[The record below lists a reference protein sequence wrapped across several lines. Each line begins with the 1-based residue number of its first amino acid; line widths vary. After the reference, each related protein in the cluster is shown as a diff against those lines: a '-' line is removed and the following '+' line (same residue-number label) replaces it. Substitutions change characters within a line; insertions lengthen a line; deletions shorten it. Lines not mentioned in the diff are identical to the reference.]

1 MIKLIVKNIGAISE
15 SEILFGA
22 VNSIV
27 GMNNLGKSTINKI
40 LYAMTKTVKGEY
52 FNEEYANYF
61 EYIIKE
67 KVKNDGK
74 NFEEADIEF
83 IIKNFYY
90 REIYRNKPNKKIY
103 LERINLQSKYESILE
118 YIQSNEIE
126 NIDEIIY
133 SNLFVQYMID
143 TLGND
148 FLRKGI
154 TNALIQLYVNDD
166 LVFDFKIEDREIQ
179 KVFIDIKKYP
189 FKDATIVES
198 PDILSLS
205 EIWAN
210 VESSM
215 IRVKDRY
222 NTSFVKDST
231 KDLIKKLMVNTE
243 RRELEGLSYKYAKE
257 EKNFL
262 KDYGKIEYSKGSLTY
277 SYNNESI
284 SIKLVGDGFRKMSI
298 ITKLIDAEVLKKDT
312 LLLIEEPENGMHPS
326 LQLEYMNSLNA
337 LIELGIKIVQ
347 TTHSVL
353 MIQAINNYIEDKKFF
368 IAECN
373 DKEVS
378 VISQGGTNIYE
389 NKNLN
394 EVIEGLTRPMFVL
407 LNDVKNKHKGRVII
421 DE

>member
-15 SEILFGA
+15 SEIIFGA

-52 FNEEYANYF
+52 FNQGYTSYF
-61 EYIIKE
+61 EYRIKE
-67 KVKNDGK
+67 KVKKEKLNFND
-74 NFEEADIEF
+74 EDIE
-83 IIKNFYY
+83 IIINNLYHDEFYR
-90 REIYRNKPNKKIY
+90 RENDKIGLARSMNY
-103 LERINLQSKYESILE
+103 GEDYNEIVK
-118 YIQSNEIE
+118 YIQSNEIK

-133 SNLFVQYMID
+133 SNLFVKYMID

-148 FLRKGI
+148 FLRKGTTDATI
-154 TNALIQLYVNDD
+154 KLYVDEI
-166 LVFDFKIEDREIQ
+166 LVFDFNIVKREIK
-179 KVFIDIKKYP
+179 KVVIDIKKYP

-210 VESSM
+210 VKSSM
-215 IRVKDRY
+215 ISVEDRY
-222 NTSFVKDST
+222 NTSFVKDTT

-243 RRELEGLSYKYAKE
+243 RETLDGISYQYAKE
-257 EKNFL
+257 DNSNI
-262 KDYGKIEYSKGSLTY
+262 KDYGNIKFSKGQLTY
-277 SYNNESI
+277 AYKNENI

-298 ITKLIDAEVLKKDT
+298 ITKLIDSDVLKKNT
-312 LLLIEEPENGMHPS
+312 LLLIEEPENGMHPA
-326 LQLEYMNSLNA
+326 LQLEYMRVLNSL
-337 LIELGIKIVQ
+337 IEMGVRIVQ

-368 IAECN
+368 IAQCN
-373 DKEVS
+373 DEEVS
-378 VISQGGTNIYE
+378 VLSQGGTNIHE

-394 EVIEGLTRPMFVL
+394 EVIEGLMSY
-407 LNDVKNKHKGRVII
+407 
-421 DE
+421 